1 MVLHGRTTLN
11 GAPFRSV
18 FADSSGADIRL
29 GMGPARLLRRGYS
42 LLHKRGNQLQAGP
55 EQRSSLQK
63 YDGEQVAGLGCTPGA
78 VDVHLEPTAAAAAAT
93 QTPA

>member
-11 GAPFRSV
+11 GAPFCSL
-18 FADSSGADIRL
+18 FAHLGGADTTM
-29 GMGPARLLRRGYS
+29 GMSPARLLRRGYS

-63 YDGEQVAGLGCTPGA
+63 YDGEQIDGLGGR
-78 VDVHLEPTAAAAAAT
+78 
-93 QTPA
+93 QGR